1 MPAHSRPH
9 NRRTVG
15 LSPKARPL
23 RLHLLTDEDLDE
35 RILEIPTI
43 IAHLYRNIHMPTRQ
57 RDENKHPG
65 VEILRHQGLS
75 FKKKKRSNAK
85 KRRKEIAMV
94 EVHLSKVLEGEPYL
108 TTYRCAK
115 TVTES
120 RDLELD
126 TLVFMAQRPYVP
138 ILYL

>member
-1 MPAHSRPH
+1 
-9 NRRTVG
+9 
-15 LSPKARPL
+15 
-23 RLHLLTDEDLDE
+23 
-35 RILEIPTI
+35 
-43 IAHLYRNIHMPTRQ
+43 
-57 RDENKHPG
+57 
-65 VEILRHQGLS
+65 
-75 FKKKKRSNAK
+75 
-85 KRRKEIAMV
+85 MV